1 MYSGSKKLNKAQAK
15 ASEYVQKHK
24 IEKLISEMVNSLV
37 HTRDKKPV
45 VYMIKYLANYCTQ
58 EELDDNGIKCQGPLP
73 QRVPLMN
80 YPDFT
85 EECTHLLKA
94 HLTKEIWSAM
104 KKRATH
110 LGGKIQLCVQCGV
123 YDEKD
128 DIGIY
133 ATDEEAYKVFEDIF
147 SPIVQDLHPDYDIK
161 TTFRNEFELIS
172 IKNLEK
178 LPTIKDKVS
187 FIKISARRNFKDYPF
202 TPMMSTQIKFQVEK
216 KVVETLGEVY
226 GQYYQLAKI
235 DDENKAWLESVG
247 IDITRNKS
255 HDSAGINEDWPSG
268 RGVFIDENRDFVV
281 LVNFEDHVQ
290 IYAISQNGEFQKNL
304 LTLQKLLSKFEKMG
318 YARHSTL
325 GYLTASPKNLGT
337 TLQLGCKMKLKTKY
351 SSDDIESFENTY
363 TCKIVKTSEAEN
375 EFEITFL
382 KTLAKNLTENDAVH
396 EFAECLLKLTEN
408 EVEIAPEPQEEEKA
422 IDEVVKVE
430 SVISEAVVQ
439 EQPQSRGSGQDH
451 EDKPVEA
458 AAKEEKPIVSEQK
471 DAPVEL
477 AKEPSPEPSKEPVKE
492 EKVDPKNKPKED
504 PNGPDQESQTES
516 EPKAEEAKIEV
527 QTETET
533 EAKVE
538 AKAEVKEEAKVEAKT
553 EVKEEVKTEVP
564 VETKDDKP
572 VETESKTAEDKPVE
586 SKPDEVK
593 PTEEKPT
600 EGEQSEEAK
609 KD

>member
-1 MYSGSKKLNKAQAK
+1 
-15 ASEYVQKHK
+15 
-24 IEKLISEMVNSLV
+24 
-37 HTRDKKPV
+37 
-45 VYMIKYLANYCTQ
+45 
-58 EELDDNGIKCQGPLP
+58 
-73 QRVPLMN
+73 
-80 YPDFT
+80 
-85 EECTHLLKA
+85 
-94 HLTKEIWSAM
+94 
-104 KKRATH
+104 
-110 LGGKIQLCVQCGV
+110 
-123 YDEKD
+123 
-128 DIGIY
+128 
-133 ATDEEAYKVFEDIF
+133 
-147 SPIVQDLHPDYDIK
+147 
-161 TTFRNEFELIS
+161 
-172 IKNLEK
+172 
-178 LPTIKDKVS
+178 
-187 FIKISARRNFKDYPF
+187 
-202 TPMMSTQIKFQVEK
+202 MMSTQIKFQVEK

-235 DDENKAWLESVG
+235 DDESKAWLESVG
-247 IDITRNKS
+247 IDITRNQS

-290 IYAISQNGEFQKNL
+290 IYAISQDGEFQKNL

-337 TLQLGCKMKLKTKY
+337 TLQLGCKMKLKTKH
-351 SSDDIESFENTY
+351 SADDIESIENTY
-363 TCKIVKTSEAEN
+363 TCKIVKTSEADN

-396 EFAECLLKLTEN
+396 EFAECLLKLTET

-430 SVISEAVVQ
+430 SAISEAVVQ
-439 EQPQSRGSGQDH
+439 EQPQSRGSGQDN

-471 DAPVEL
+471 DAPVEP
-477 AKEPSPEPSKEPVKE
+477 AKEPLPEPSKEPVEE
-492 EKVDPKNKPKED
+492 EKVDSTKQPKED

-516 EPKAEEAKIEV
+516 EPKTEEAKMELKTESK
-527 QTETET
+527 TET
-533 EAKVE
+533 
-538 AKAEVKEEAKVEAKT
+538 EVKEEAKVEAKI
-553 EVKEEVKTEVP
+553 EVKEEVKEEVP
-564 VETKDDKP
+564 VETKDEKP